1 MGDNVP
7 IAIALAP
14 AESETEWRF
23 FLQHLKRPIARGSS
37 VGEVHSD
44 DVANGQEDTFLV
56 SPYGDAL
63 SFDNTALGGNGAESQ
78 VSDGQSLQLGSGK
91 RRRLA
96 ATDSSE
102 EKKADEEDEEAT
114 SGVALV

>member
-1 MGDNVP
+1 MGDN
-7 IAIALAP
+7 
-14 AESETEWRF
+14 
-23 FLQHLKRPIARGSS
+23 
-37 VGEVHSD
+37 
-44 DVANGQEDTFLV
+44 EDTFLV